1 MYTDSR
7 VCSVP
12 WTNRGNQSKYTFH
25 LKTSR
30 VNTLHSPNC
39 QGREAISIHWVSC
52 GQCGACIHFN
62 MLILFHTA
70 FQILKSPILWRIPN
84 AIALGET
91 GKFSCTRRSVSAVN
105 TMVSAVLSS
114 RSAVLL
120 FKPYSDVPC
129 HHLFEWVVAHCL
141 YFSDSLSRT
150 KCTCSGTV
158 TLANFASNC
167 KKIYF
172 RPQSELHRTPDLH
185 QSRDAEPEAGAAGA
199 CLLQKQ
205 RRGLCSPVQ
214 RPLPASRCRSAC
226 PPQSAHASTCLCL
239 RNTGPN

>member
-1 MYTDSR
+1 M
-7 VCSVP
+7 
-12 WTNRGNQSKYTFH
+12 
-25 LKTSR
+25 
-30 VNTLHSPNC
+30 
-39 QGREAISIHWVSC
+39 
-52 GQCGACIHFN
+52 
-62 MLILFHTA
+62 
-70 FQILKSPILWRIPN
+70 
-84 AIALGET
+84 GET

-185 QSRDAEPEAGAAGA
+185 QSRDANPKQEQQEHASCKSRGGAFA
-199 CLLQKQ
+199 
-205 RRGLCSPVQ
+205 RLCSGRYLPPGAGLLAHPSLLMP
-214 RPLPASRCRSAC
+214 PLACASET
-226 PPQSAHASTCLCL
+226 QDLT
-239 RNTGPN
+239 N